1 MIFALDDPTY
11 LLSGERWKFYFYF
24 IELADL
30 ENVCLD
36 TNIMVVGQIVSSS
49 QNLLFHWRPF

>member
-24 IELADL
+24 FELADL

-36 TNIMVVGQIVSSS
+36 TNIMVVGDIYPSWQLS
-49 QNLLFHWRPF
+49 